1 MSEMSQSDYDNISK
15 EEFAAWKKL
24 PVTKKIYHNIKAVR
38 DAFSESLNNGETLR
52 GSMGT
57 IEETAKVV
65 GLLRGIDLFLQAEYG
80 DNEDEEKE

>member
-1 MSEMSQSDYDNISK
+1 MSQSDYDNISK